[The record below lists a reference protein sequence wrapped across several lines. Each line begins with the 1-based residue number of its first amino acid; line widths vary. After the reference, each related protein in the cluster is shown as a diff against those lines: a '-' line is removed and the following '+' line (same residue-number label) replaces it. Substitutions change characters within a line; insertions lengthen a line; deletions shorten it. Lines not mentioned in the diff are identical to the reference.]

1 MSFGV
6 RFQPASSAL
15 IVGVGVPEADDAE
28 GGFAVAV
35 DGCGVSF
42 VVTVAL
48 GPVSIDMWRV

>member
-6 RFQPASSAL
+6 SFQPASSAL

-42 VVTVAL
+42 VVIVAL
-48 GPVSIDMWRV
+48 GLVSINL